1 MQMQLHHLVES
12 ISLTA
17 IQSSG
22 QPWQG
27 TECHRAQRNL
37 HTLAHMGT
45 VVGLLLL
52 EVQLVVRERW
62 CCRFYIVLAHRA
74 HTS

>member
-27 TECHRAQRNL
+27 TECHRAQRNP

-45 VVGLLLL
+45 VVGPAVIGGSAGC
-52 EVQLVVRERW
+52 EGAM
-62 CCRFYIVLAHRA
+62 VLQVLHRA
-74 HTS
+74 RTS

>member
-27 TECHRAQRNL
+27 TECHRAQRNP

-45 VVGLLLL
+45 VVGLLLS
-52 EVQLVVRERW
+52 EAQLVVRERW
-62 CCRFYIVLAHRA
+62 CCRFYIVLAH
-74 HTS
+74 HE